1 MEPNPIR
8 RVIDPNI
15 SIFLDLTRFLLALA
29 VAFGHWTQPASQDGW
44 KMAVAAV
51 GGFFILSGFTI
62 RMVTSHKRFRLS
74 QYCSDRLSRLWSVVL
89 PALVITF
96 VLDFLSHRINPQYYL
111 DNWGMYTSNPLYRF
125 VINTGFI
132 AQLWNLDISPLS
144 DRPFWSLSYEVWFYI
159 VFGLCMARWWM
170 PLSRSPRGRGNRE
183 RTQTRTTSPFQQ
195 VNSGQS
201 EHQRTFGSGSSPPG
215 RLLP

>member
-29 VAFGHWTQPASQDGW
+29 VAFGHWTQPAFQDGW
-44 KMAVAAV
+44 KNQMGMAVAAV

-125 VINTGFI
+125 VMNAGFI

-144 DRPFWSLSYEVWFYI
+144 DRPFWSLSYEAWFYI
-159 VFGLCMARWWM
+159 LFGLCMGRWWIFLILAM
-170 PLSRSPRGRGNRE
+170 VMAGPSILCLMILWLIGVVIFDIFESAN
-183 RTQTRTTSPFQQ
+183 TI
-195 VNSGQS
+195 
-201 EHQRTFGSGSSPPG
+201 
-215 RLLP
+215 